1 MVYSFNAKVSKKI
14 NKQNKLNRSR
24 ISESTFLEEKTQ
36 MNSYDYIRIKVQL
49 NKNNCRR

>member
-14 NKQNKLNRSR
+14 NKQNKLNCSR

-36 MNSYDYIRIKVQL
+36 MNSYDYIHIKVQL